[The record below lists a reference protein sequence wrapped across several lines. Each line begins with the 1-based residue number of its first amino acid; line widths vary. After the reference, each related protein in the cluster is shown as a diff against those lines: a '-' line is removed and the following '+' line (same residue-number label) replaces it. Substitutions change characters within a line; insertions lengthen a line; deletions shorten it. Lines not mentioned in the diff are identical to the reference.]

1 MNIQDVIDEVEIN
14 SILEKTKDL
23 SKEKIFEILKKASLK
38 EGLSLEDVSNL
49 LNVED
54 PELIDEMFNVS
65 GRIKDEIYG
74 ERLVFF
80 APLYLSSYCVN
91 DCDYCGFH
99 CRNSAPRKQLSLNE
113 VKEQAKILM
122 DMGHKRL
129 LLEFG
134 EHPKMIPIEYVTDV
148 IRTIYGVRHK
158 NGEIRRA
165 NVNIAAT
172 KVEDYKKLKEVGIGT
187 YQLFQETYHKETYE
201 RIHKGP
207 KADYNRQIFAHDRAI
222 EAGLDD
228 VGLGVLFGLYDY
240 KFDVLA
246 LLSHSLYL
254 EKKWGVGPH
263 TISVPRL
270 QPAPTVNFNKK
281 YSVSEDEL
289 LKIISIIRMA
299 IPYTGMIIT
308 TRESQELREKAFKI
322 GVSQTSAASRTDPG
336 GYGKEGIL
344 EQFSLQDHRSVDEI
358 LKSILEAGLIPS
370 FCTACYRVN
379 RTGATIMK
387 LIKAG
392 EINDLCRPNAI
403 LTLKEY
409 LIDYANLDVKSL
421 GEKIIKKYI
430 KLIPSEEMRIK
441 TIERLKRIENGERD
455 LYF

>member
-1 MNIQDVIDEVEIN
+1 MDTGEIIDE
-14 SILEKTKDL
+14 
-23 SKEKIFEILKKASLK
+23 EKINQILGETKSPSRDIVLNILRKSEEK
-38 EGLSLEDVSNL
+38 EGLSLEDVSYL

-54 PELIDEMFNVS
+54 PSLIAEMLKVS
-65 GRIKDEIYG
+65 SRIKEEIYG

-80 APLYLSSYCVN
+80 APLYLSSHCVN

-99 CRNSAPRKQLSLNE
+99 CRNSAPRKQLNLDE
-113 VKEQAKILM
+113 VKEQARILM

-134 EHPKMIPIEYVTDV
+134 EHPEMIPIEYVTDV
-148 IRTIYGVRHK
+148 IKTIYGVKNK

-172 KVEDYKKLKEVGIGT
+172 GVEDYKKLKEVGIGT

-201 RIHKGP
+201 RVHNGP
-207 KADYNRQIFAHDRAI
+207 KADYERQIFAHDRAM

-254 EKKWGVGPH
+254 EKRWGVGPH

-270 QPAPTVNFNKK
+270 QPAPTVDLDCK
-281 YSVSEDEL
+281 YLVSEDEL

-299 IPYTGMIIT
+299 VPYTGMIIT

-322 GVSQTSAASRTDPG
+322 GISQTSAASRTDPG
-336 GYGKEGIL
+336 GYGKDSVL

-358 LKSILEAGLIPS
+358 LKSILKAGLIPS
-370 FCTACYRVN
+370 FCTACYRLN

-403 LTLKEY
+403 LTLQEY
-409 LIDYANLDVKSL
+409 LEDYASLEVKSL
-421 GEKIIKKYI
+421 GEKTIEKYI
-430 KLIPSEEMRIK
+430 KLIPSEEMRKK
-441 TIERLKRIENGERD
+441 TIERLKRIKAGERD